1 MALQNSIN
9 TNVGAQ
15 VALRFLNAT
24 NTELGKTQDRV
35 STGLKVIGAKDD
47 ASSFAIAQGI
57 RAELKAISAVQQG
70 LSNGRGVATV
80 AIAGATEISNL
91 MSDIK
96 KKTIEGMNPGNTTA
110 QQGILDADYTEMI
123 NQVLNFIQNAEFNGR
138 NLLQST
144 STDVAVISD
153 SSGGT
158 LTLRAQDIQSTVF
171 DLLNAED
178 LTDTTNATAALT
190 VVNSVIDT
198 INTALGQ
205 LGADARSIDFQDTF
219 LTAVLDATDEG
230 LGSIVDADLAKES
243 AKLQALQV
251 KQQLGVQSLSIANA
265 SPQIILQLFS

>member
-80 AIAGATEISNL
+80 AIAGATEISN
-91 MSDIK
+91 MMADIK

-110 QQGILDADYTEMI
+110 QQGILDADYTDSC
-123 NQVLNFIQNAEFNGR
+123 LRRGR
-138 NLLQST
+138 
-144 STDVAVISD
+144 
-153 SSGGT
+153 
-158 LTLRAQDIQSTVF
+158 
-171 DLLNAED
+171 
-178 LTDTTNATAALT
+178 
-190 VVNSVIDT
+190 
-198 INTALGQ
+198 
-205 LGADARSIDFQDTF
+205 
-219 LTAVLDATDEG
+219 
-230 LGSIVDADLAKES
+230 
-243 AKLQALQV
+243 
-251 KQQLGVQSLSIANA
+251 
-265 SPQIILQLFS
+265 